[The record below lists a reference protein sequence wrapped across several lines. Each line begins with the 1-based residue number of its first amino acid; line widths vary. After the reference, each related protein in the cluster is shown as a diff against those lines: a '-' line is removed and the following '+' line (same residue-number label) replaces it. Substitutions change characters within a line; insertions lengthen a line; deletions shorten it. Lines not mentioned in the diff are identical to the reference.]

1 MARAPKE
8 PISEVTEWDGKR
20 VKIARATLEKL
31 RADVDGPKRFYTEQW
46 LADYLARFEVVKACE
61 ACQEP
66 LVAEEVDSHGFKH
79 VAPSVRPILRMYMDL
94 NDDDRAAVRE
104 FVAASH

>member
-1 MARAPKE
+1 VAGGL
-8 PISEVTEWDGKR
+8 S
-20 VKIARATLEKL
+20 
-31 RADVDGPKRFYTEQW
+31 Q
-46 LADYLARFEVVKACE
+46 RFEVVKACE

-104 FVAASH
+104 FVASSH